1 MNGADLKTLM
11 PETARFVAAAR
22 EAFGADLVNP
32 AIRAA
37 IHDGQPTFY
46 ARENGIEVGHREDIP
61 EERRIK
67 VSEMCIGSLKS
78 VLEKNRQTNVVR

>member
-11 PETARFVAAAR
+11 PETARFVAACR
-22 EAFGADLVNP
+22 EAFGADVINP

-37 IHDGQPTFY
+37 VHDGQPTFY
-46 ARENGIEVGHREDIP
+46 ACENGIEVGRREVIAD
-61 EERRIK
+61 ERRIK

-78 VLEKNRQTNVVR
+78 VLEKNRQATVTR